1 MVGATIDMLILEVL
15 VLILHP
21 FLKTKGLQQTIGEKF
36 LLHEKKKEWYL
47 SFALPKLGLIDI
59 DFSLKINK
67 IPNLEDLA

>member
-1 MVGATIDMLILEVL
+1 MLNLETL

-36 LLHEKKKEWYL
+36 LLHEKQIEWRL

-59 DFSLKINK
+59 DFFFSFKINK
-67 IPNLEDLA
+67 IPNLEDPA